1 MTKRI
6 FFLCCF
12 CFSLLSCAYAQTSIS
27 GTVTDSKT
35 KEPLMAV
42 LVLVEGTSVATTTD
56 INGKYTISVPATGK
70 KLLFS
75 MIGMTTSTQVIGTS
89 TTIDVALTTNDKM
102 LGDVIVTAVGIKRE
116 ARSLG
121 YSTTTI
127 KDEDLNRTNDRSALN
142 ELQGKVAGVNISSSQ
157 GSPGSSTRVV
167 MRGGNSLL
175 GNQQALIVI
184 DGVPTNNNAFGVG
197 DDFNDKADV
206 LNNGIDYGNRGN
218 DINPQD
224 IATITVLK
232 GPAAT
237 ALYGSRASN
246 GAIIITTKSGKS
258 VAKEGRKFKVS
269 INSSTSFQ
277 SILRLPEFQNTFGQ
291 GGEGVA
297 DTRENFSWGPAFD
310 GSIKPWGQ
318 QILDDSGNI
327 IQKVKP
333 YVALPNNVKSFFNT
347 GITIN
352 NNISIQGGSE
362 KTNYYLSYNNLS
374 TKGVIPTTGYNR
386 NSVKLN
392 VGHEFSDKLTSTA
405 SISYTRTKGDLVSQG
420 QGTYSVYDQILQTP
434 RDIPIQELKDLDDP
448 FNTLETYYGAY
459 TQNLY
464 YILKNQNNDN
474 TVDRFLASVSLEY
487 QPLKW
492 LGFTGRIGNDYATDS
507 RYERHRKFAVEDY
520 GQFNTQNVGQHDA
533 GLYSEDIYRTN
544 ELNTDL
550 IAHID
555 HTFKHDVSIHFLIG
569 NNINQRSIKNTYAST
584 NGLIISDF
592 YNLKNSEGRPQV
604 ENRTSLRR
612 LIGAYSSLD
621 LSWKNMIFL
630 GLTARND
637 WSSTLPKGGNSYFYP
652 SVNGAWVF
660 SELIK
665 DNNGKILSFGK
676 IRASWASVGNDA
688 PVYSLTNVFVPAE
701 VGDGYVN
708 STVTQPFPGAGGTDL
723 VPAYT
728 IGNSGGNPNL
738 KPERT
743 SSWEVGLEASF
754 FKDRFSFDIA
764 YYQARSKDQIF
775 PINIAPSS
783 SLTSQIINGGVVTN
797 KGVELS
803 LRAVPLSL
811 KNSFKW
817 ELYGTFTKNNNK
829 VVSLKDGVDQL
840 VLGGFSN
847 MSIVAKVGEPYGAF
861 YSPTSRKDPNGNVIV
876 DANTGLPVLSDK
888 PEILGS
894 FQPKYLA
901 SWGTKLSYKG
911 LAFNI
916 LFDTRQGGLIY
927 SRTKDLQEFVG
938 TSPNTLANNREDYV
952 MPNTVIETA
961 PGVYETNTAVKFH
974 PQDYWTDQADAS
986 TNLIDGSYI
995 KLREMSLS
1003 YQFPS
1008 KWFKNTKSITGF
1020 QLSFF
1025 GNNLALWTPKA
1036 NTYIDPEANSYGNG
1050 NAQGFEYGTT
1060 PSLKSMGFSVK
1071 ADF

>member
-1 MTKRI
+1 MTKRHI
-6 FFLCCF
+6 YLLLMCMFFVSF
-12 CFSLLSCAYAQTSIS
+12 VFGQRTVT
-27 GTVTDSKT
+27 GTVTDAKT

-42 LVLVEGTSVATTTD
+42 LVLVEGTTVATTTD
-56 INGKYTISVPATGK
+56 MNGKYSIIVPTNGK
-70 KLLFS
+70 NLVFT
-75 MIGMTTSTQVIGTS
+75 MIGMVSSTQIIGTS
-89 TTIDVALTTNDKM
+89 DIINVALSTNEKM
-102 LGDVIVTAVGIKRE
+102 LNDVVVTAVGIKRE

-127 KDEDLNRTNDRSALN
+127 KDDDLNKTNDRSALN
-142 ELQGKVAGVNISSSQ
+142 ELQGKVAGVNISSAQ

-175 GNQQALIVI
+175 GNQQALIVV
-184 DGVPTNNNAFGVG
+184 DGVPTNNSSFGVG

-224 IATITVLK
+224 IASITVLK

-246 GAIIITTKSGKS
+246 GAIIITTKSGKPA
-258 VAKEGRKFKVS
+258 AKDGRKFKVS

-277 SILRLPEFQNTFGQ
+277 NILKLPEFQNTFGQ
-291 GGEGVA
+291 GGEGA
-297 DTRENFSWGPAFD
+297 PDSRENFSWGPAFD
-310 GSIKPWGQ
+310 GVTRPWGQ
-318 QILDDSGNI
+318 QILDDSGNV

-333 YVALPNNVKSFFNT
+333 YSGLPNNVKSFFNT

-352 NNISIQGGSE
+352 NNISIQGGTD

-392 VGHEFSDKLTSTA
+392 VGHEFSEKLSSTA
-405 SISYTRTKGDLVSQG
+405 SVSYTRTKGDLVSQG
-420 QGTYSVYDQILQTP
+420 QGTYSVYDQIIQTP
-434 RDIPIQELKDLDDP
+434 RDIPIQELKDLEDP
-448 FNTLETYYGAY
+448 FNQLETYYGAY
-459 TQNLY
+459 TQNPY
-464 YILKNQNNDN
+464 YVLKNQKNDN
-474 TVDRFLASVSLEY
+474 TVDRFLTTLSLDY
-487 QPLKW
+487 QALKW
-492 LGFTGRIGNDYATDS
+492 LGFTARVGNDYATDA
-507 RYERHRKFAVEDY
+507 RYERRKRFAVTDG
-520 GQFNTQNVGQHDA
+520 GQNDGQHFD

-544 ELNTDL
+544 DLNTDF
-550 IAHID
+550 IAHVD
-555 HTFKHDVSIHFLIG
+555 HTFKHDIGLHVLVG

-584 NGLIISDF
+584 NGLIIPDF
-592 YNLKNSEGRPQV
+592 YNLKNSEGRPIV

-612 LIGAYSSLD
+612 LVGVYSSID
-621 LSWKNMIFL
+621 LSWKNMLFL
-630 GLTARND
+630 GFTARND

-652 SVNGAWVF
+652 SVNGSWVF

-676 IRASWASVGNDA
+676 LRASWASVGNDA

-708 STVTQPFPGAGGTDL
+708 STVTQPFPGAGGTGL

-728 IGNSGGNPNL
+728 VGNSGGNPNL

-754 FKDRFSFDIA
+754 FKDRLYFDLA

-783 SLTSQIINGGVVTN
+783 SLTSQIINGGLVTN
-797 KGVELS
+797 KGVELAARIVPVS
-803 LRAVPLSL
+803 LS
-811 KNSFKW
+811 NSFKW
-817 ELYGTFTKNNNK
+817 EVYGTFTKNVNR
-829 VVSLKDGVDQL
+829 VESLKDGVDQL
-840 VLGGFSN
+840 VLGGYSN
-847 MSIVAKVGEPYGAF
+847 MSIVAKVGEAYGSF
-861 YSPTSRKDPNGNVIV
+861 YSQTARRDENNHIIV
-876 DANTGLPVLSDK
+876 DATTGLPILSDK

-901 SWGTKLSYKG
+901 SWGTKLSFKG
-911 LAFNI
+911 ISFNI

-938 TSPNTLANNREDYV
+938 TSPNTLENNREDYIF
-952 MPNTVIETA
+952 PNSVIETS
-961 PGVYETNTAVKFH
+961 PGVYETNTSVKFH

-986 TNLIDGSYI
+986 VNLISGSFI

-1003 YQFPS
+1003 YQFPT

-1025 GNNLALWTPKA
+1025 GNNLALWTPKS
-1036 NTYIDPEANSYGNG
+1036 NTFIDPEANSYGNG

-1060 PSLKSMGFSVK
+1060 PSLRSMGFSIK